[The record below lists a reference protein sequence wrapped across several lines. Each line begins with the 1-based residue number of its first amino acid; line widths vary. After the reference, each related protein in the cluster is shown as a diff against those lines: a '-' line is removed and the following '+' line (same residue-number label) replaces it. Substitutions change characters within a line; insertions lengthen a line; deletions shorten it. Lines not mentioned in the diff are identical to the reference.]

1 MVMTGGDGNGGRT
14 MAAAMEAEAVDG
26 DGTQRQAAAA
36 EDDGSGG
43 RRTTA
48 ADDGDGGRR
57 RERSMT
63 AVRWG
68 ERQPAAVDE
77 GGGED
82 GGDGGR

>member
-1 MVMTGGDGNGGRT
+1 MTGGDSDGGT
-14 MAAAMEAEAVDG
+14 TTAAAMAAEAVDG
-26 DGTQRQAAAA
+26 DGTRWQAAAA

-48 ADDGDGGRR
+48 ADHGDGGRR

-77 GGGED
+77 GGGKD
-82 GGDGGR
+82 GGDGG